1 LAGRGTRWLF
11 GAALR
16 IGTRDSVPPEGPKME
31 SIRFKAEPV
40 EPDFTKAV
48 DFWSQRNGLCRW
60 PLVHTPILDARF
72 CGAPVLCKG
81 AVYCKA
87 HCRMAYRAPEPRKH
101 AA

>member
-1 LAGRGTRWLF
+1 
-11 GAALR
+11 
-16 IGTRDSVPPEGPKME
+16 ME

-48 DFWSQRNGLCRW
+48 DFWSQRDGLCRW

-81 AVYCKA
+81 GRILQGTLPDGLSSARTKKA
-87 HCRMAYRAPEPRKH
+87 RGVSNVAPIRAG
-101 AA
+101 

>member
-1 LAGRGTRWLF
+1 LAGRGTRRLF

-16 IGTRDSVPPEGPKME
+16 IGTATACRPKRTKME
-31 SIRFKAEPV
+31 SIPFKAEPV
-40 EPDFTKAV
+40 EPDFTNAV
-48 DFWSQRNGLCRW
+48 DFWGIRDGLCRW
-60 PLVHTPILDARF
+60 PLVSEPIGDYRA
-72 CGAPVLCKG
+72 CGTPVLCDG